1 MIEIGQNRNV
11 FGKKIHPKTITYWSF
26 FLYKECPTICTEQY
40 DPVCGSD
47 GVTYSN
53 GCYLEV
59 TRCSE
64 NPDLKVV
71 YSGECLNQG

>member
-1 MIEIGQNRNV
+1 M
-11 FGKKIHPKTITYWSF
+11 KKRFSF
-26 FLYKECPTICTEQY
+26 KGCPTICTEQY

-59 TRCSE
+59 TKCIE
-64 NPDLKVV
+64 NPDLLLASK
-71 YSGECLNQG
+71 GECPSQG